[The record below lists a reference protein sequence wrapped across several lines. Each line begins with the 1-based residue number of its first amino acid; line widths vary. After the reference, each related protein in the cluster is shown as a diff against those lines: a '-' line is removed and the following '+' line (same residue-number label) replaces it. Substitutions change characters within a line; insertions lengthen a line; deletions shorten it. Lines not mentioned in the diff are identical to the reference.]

1 MVCYLKKICGI
12 NQAEDRVTW
21 PDLLH
26 RHANALASFREWSV
40 LSAWLR
46 FVPSS
51 EIPASHVVQL
61 RLRPVYSILYAGIF
75 AVASRYANLITFGRT
90 IVGSLCQSASPRPT
104 TGRGPGTFCWFFF
117 NVMLTIWDS
126 RHEDLLTS
134 FLTEFQTLGS
144 TGLGLW
150 AVSEIIFRARHYRQ
164 VSNIRRTK
172 SQHLKRLSYCLAAV
186 FAEYLEARCWVENE
200 DVVGAAPTGDAPTTS
215 EWSTILL
222 PTKVRLILEILR

>member
-26 RHANALASFREWSV
+26 RHANALASFREWLV

-46 FVPSS
+46 FGPSS

-61 RLRPVYSILYAGIF
+61 RLRPLYSILYAGIF
-75 AVASRYANLITFGRT
+75 AVASRYANLITYGRT

-134 FLTEFQTLGS
+134 FFTEFQTLGS
-144 TGLGLW
+144 TGPCITNVIATCRKNFSQWERSFLWKLRCHWLKFLRHVAKTLVIQGPGLGLW
-150 AVSEIIFRARHYRQ
+150 AVSEIIFRARH
-164 VSNIRRTK
+164 
-172 SQHLKRLSYCLAAV
+172 
-186 FAEYLEARCWVENE
+186 
-200 DVVGAAPTGDAPTTS
+200 
-215 EWSTILL
+215 
-222 PTKVRLILEILR
+222 